1 MAVHQGSPQWLW
13 TVGLGESIAFQL
25 LVKPECILQAAC
37 STDWEECR
45 RFMPGN
51 PPYAAL
57 VRSARDRGLQAVNS
71 CLWSGQPKTHVSQM
85 VTSCR

>member
-1 MAVHQGSPQWLW
+1 MEVHQGSPQWLW

-45 RFMPGN
+45 RFMPGKLLT
-51 PPYAAL
+51 PLMRPL
-57 VRSARDRGLQAVNS
+57 
-71 CLWSGQPKTHVSQM
+71 CGQPEIEAFRLSTPVCGQDNQRPM
-85 VTSCR
+85 